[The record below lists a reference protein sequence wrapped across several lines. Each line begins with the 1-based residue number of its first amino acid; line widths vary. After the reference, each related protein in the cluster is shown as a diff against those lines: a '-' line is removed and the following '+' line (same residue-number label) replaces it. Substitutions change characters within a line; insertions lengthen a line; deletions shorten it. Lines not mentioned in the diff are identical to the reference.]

1 VSTTSAD
8 AHVVIPCFNEEHR
21 LDIGQLA
28 ELLEVADVQLV
39 LVDDGSG
46 DATRSVLEA
55 FAAAHPGR
63 VSVLPLGRNRGKAE
77 AVRAGLRQ
85 AVDSGATWTGYL
97 DADFATPASELLR
110 LLEVARAEPDAVAVL
125 GSRVAL
131 LGREIVRS
139 RGRHYVG
146 RIFATLASIALQA
159 QVYDTQC
166 GAKLFRVTPSL
177 DEATAERFRS
187 RWAFDVELL
196 ARLNRL
202 TPGGPPRVIEEPL
215 LVWRDIGG
223 SKLSMPASA
232 RALLDL
238 ARIGR
243 VVRRPPPRT
252 GG

>member
-1 VSTTSAD
+1 MSSPSAT
-8 AHVVIPCFNEEHR
+8 AHVVIPCFNEEQR
-21 LDIGQLA
+21 LDRAQLA
-28 ELLEVADVQLV
+28 ELLEDPDIHLV
-39 LVDDGSG
+39 LVDDGST
-46 DATRSVLEA
+46 DATLTVLEA
-55 FAAAHPGR
+55 IASEHASR
-63 VSVLPLGRNRGKAE
+63 VTVVPLGRNRGKAE
-77 AVRAGLRQ
+77 AVRTGMRRALDAGAAL
-85 AVDSGATWTGYL
+85 TGYL
-97 DADFATPASELLR
+97 DADFATPASECLR
-110 LLEVARAEPDAVAVL
+110 LLEVARAQPDAAAVL

-146 RIFATLASIALQA
+146 RVFATLASIALQA

-166 GAKLFRVTPSL
+166 GAKLFRVTPAL
-177 DEATAERFRS
+177 DEATSERFRS

-202 TPGGPPRVIEEPL
+202 TPDGPPRVIEEPL

-223 SKLSMPASA
+223 SKLSIPASA

-243 VVRRPPPRT
+243 IVRRRRT
-252 GG
+252 